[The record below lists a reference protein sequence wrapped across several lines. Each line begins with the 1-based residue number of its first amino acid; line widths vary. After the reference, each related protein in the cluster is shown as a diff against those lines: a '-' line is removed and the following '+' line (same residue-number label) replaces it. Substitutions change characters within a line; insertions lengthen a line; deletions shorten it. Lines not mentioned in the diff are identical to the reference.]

1 MLFEKGTAAFPTHL
15 RNPLRDATA
24 PATWLPAPPSSSASI
39 GGDTR
44 FDSLRSEGFEGEVVY
59 SAAPLK
65 TGESTA
71 AAPLRKLSF
80 RRDFSQSGGREH
92 TVSSDFGWYDLH
104 IDDEEE
110 EQGDGHEMPVDQLHT
125 VEFITR
131 WHGAEKHSETARA
144 KALAL
149 PTESAEQIAAVQRRV
164 LILNYIVST
173 RCFGGRCD
181 DDDMPSPSRKLSAT
195 PEQTSLLLK
204 LGLQAE
210 HKTGADAI
218 VCFAW

>member
-1 MLFEKGTAAFPTHL
+1 
-15 RNPLRDATA
+15 
-24 PATWLPAPPSSSASI
+24 
-39 GGDTR
+39 
-44 FDSLRSEGFEGEVVY
+44 
-59 SAAPLK
+59 LK
-65 TGESTA
+65 TGESI

-80 RRDFSQSGGREH
+80 RRDLSQCGGREH

-131 WHGAEKHSETARA
+131 WHGAEKDSETASA

-149 PTESAEQIAAVQRRV
+149 PSESAEQTAAVQRRV

-181 DDDMPSPSRKLSAT
+181 DDVMPTPSSKLSAT

-210 HKTGADAI
+210 HKTAADAI

>member
-1 MLFEKGTAAFPTHL
+1 MLFEKGPAAFPTHL
-15 RNPLRDATA
+15 RGT
-24 PATWLPAPPSSSASI
+24 PATWLPAPPGTAAA

-44 FDSLRSEGFEGEVVY
+44 FDSLRGEGFEGDVVY
-59 SAAPLK
+59 GAAPLK
-65 TGESTA
+65 TGESA

-80 RRDFSQSGGREH
+80 RRDLVREH

-104 IDDEEE
+104 IDDEEPQQ
-110 EQGDGHEMPVDQLHT
+110 QGDGHEMPVDQLHT

-131 WHGAEKHSETARA
+131 WHGAETDSEAASA

-149 PTESAEQIAAVQRRV
+149 PPETAEQTASVQRRV

-181 DDDMPSPSRKLSAT
+181 YDDLPSPSSKLSST
-195 PEQTSLLLK
+195 PEQTSLIAK